1 MGCGTVDIPDLL
13 ERARTI
19 MSEYFNNK
27 FEDDTIIELMRIV
40 LDEINGITPMTYFS
54 LCNAPANWGST
65 IIVGFKFFLLLSL
78 QESLAL
84 RDFSYS
90 DNGLSLTLN
99 RVQNLEVPIKTI
111 RAMFEKMAWNL
122 KKPFILGSGMKV
134 LTYTRY
140 SANVSSF
147 MRVLYG
153 VSWQR

>member
-1 MGCGTVDIPDLL
+1 MACGTLDIPDLV

-19 MSEYFNNK
+19 MSDYYNNK
-27 FEDDTIIELMRIV
+27 FEDDTIIELMKIV

-54 LCNAPANWGST
+54 LCNAPAHWGST

-111 RAMFEKMAWNL
+111 RTMFEKMAWNL
-122 KKPFILGSGMKV
+122 KKPFILNSGPKM

>member
-1 MGCGTVDIPDLL
+1 MACGTLDIPDLV

-19 MSEYFNNK
+19 MSDYYNNK
-27 FEDDTIIELMRIV
+27 FEDDTIIELMKIV

-54 LCNAPANWGST
+54 LCNAPAHWGST

-78 QESLAL
+78 QEALAMK
-84 RDFSYS
+84 DFSYS
-90 DNGLSLTLN
+90 DNGVSLTLN
-99 RVQNLEVPIKTI
+99 RVQTLEVPIKTI

-122 KKPFILGSGMKV
+122 KKVHILNSGPKM

-140 SANVSSF
+140 NQTLGSF
-147 MRVLYG
+147 IRVLYG